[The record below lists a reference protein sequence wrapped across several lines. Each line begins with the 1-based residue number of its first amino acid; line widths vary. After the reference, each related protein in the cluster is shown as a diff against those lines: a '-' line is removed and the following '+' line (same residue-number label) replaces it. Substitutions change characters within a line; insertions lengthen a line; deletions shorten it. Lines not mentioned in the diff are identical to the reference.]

1 MKSIFNLPILDRAL
15 LVLAGLATALSGC
28 GGGVGTG
35 GTGSFAQGPING
47 FGSVIVNEVRY
58 DDTTAQ
64 VLDAEGTVRSSADLR
79 LGMTVSIDSGAI
91 TTTLSG
97 QTAAATRIQYA
108 SEMLGPLAAVDRA
121 AGLLTLL
128 GQSVQIDPTT
138 VFDDRLAGGLA
149 ALAANQLVQV
159 YALYDAA
166 AARYRATRV
175 EPVGNA
181 ASYLLRGVVGQLDTS
196 GQSFRIGSAQFNYAG
211 ASGVPGNLANGVFLR
226 MKLQSA
232 APGSTRWTVLSFGAG
247 VLEPSEGV
255 TVKVKGLISA
265 FGSSAS
271 FSVNGQA
278 VAAASAQFPNGSA
291 LLLGVRVEVEGTVQG
306 GVLQATKVTLL
317 SDQSE
322 EVSGF
327 ELHGSVSALD
337 AAGQTFTLR
346 GVVVDY
352 GSSVFKNGSAATLA
366 LNRQVEV
373 KGVLSNDGTRV
384 KASIVQF
391 DN

>member
-1 MKSIFNLPILDRAL
+1 
-15 LVLAGLATALSGC
+15 
-28 GGGVGTG
+28 
-35 GTGSFAQGPING
+35 
-47 FGSVIVNEVRY
+47 
-58 DDTTAQ
+58 
-64 VLDAEGTVRSSADLR
+64 
-79 LGMTVSIDSGAI
+79 
-91 TTTLSG
+91 
-97 QTAAATRIQYA
+97 
-108 SEMLGPLAAVDRA
+108 MLGPLAAVDRA

-128 GQSVQIDPTT
+128 GQSVQIDPST
-138 VFDDRLAGGLA
+138 VFDDRLSGGLA

-166 AARYRATRV
+166 SARYRATRV

-181 ASYLLRGVVGQLDTS
+181 ASYLLRGVVSQLDTS

-211 ASGVPGNLANGVFLR
+211 ASGVPGNLGNGVFLR

>member
-1 MKSIFNLPILDRAL
+1 MKSISHLPTLWRAVL
-15 LVLAGLATALSGC
+15 MLAGLAAVVCGC

-47 FGSVIVNEVRY
+47 FGSVIVNDVRY

-64 VLDAEGTVRSSADLR
+64 VLDADGTARTSGDLK

-97 QTAAATRIQYA
+97 QTATATKIQYG
-108 SEMLGPLAAVDRA
+108 SEMLGPLAAVDRN

-128 GQSVQIDPTT
+128 GQSVQIDPAT
-138 VFDDRLAGGLA
+138 VFDDRLTGGLA
-149 ALAANQLVQV
+149 ALAVSQLVQV
-159 YALYDAA
+159 YGSYDAA
-166 AARYRATRV
+166 TGRYRATRV
-175 EPVGNA
+175 EPIGI
-181 ASYLLRGVVGQLDTS
+181 ASSYQLRGVVSQLDVGAKT
-196 GQSFRIGSAQFNYAG
+196 FRVGTAQFGYAG
-211 ASGVPGNLANGVFLR
+211 ASGVPGNLANGLFLR

-232 APGSTRWTVLSFGAG
+232 AAGSTRWTVLSFGGAA
-247 VLEPSEGV
+247 LAPDDGV
-255 TVKVKGLISA
+255 TVKVKGLIST

-291 LLLGVRVEVEGTVQG
+291 LALGARVEIEGTVQG
-306 GVLQATKVTLL
+306 GVLQATQVTLL

-327 ELHGSVSALD
+327 DLHGSISVLD
-337 AAGQTFTLR
+337 TVGQTFTLR

-352 GSSVFKNGSAATLA
+352 SGSTFKNGTVAKLA
-366 LNRQVEV
+366 LNRKVEV
-373 KGVLSNDGTRV
+373 KGVLSSDGTQV
-384 KASIVQF
+384 KAGVVQF
-391 DN
+391 DD